1 MSSELPAI
9 GTLYANRD
17 EITAA
22 GLNKHPIAGID
33 YGPDGNA
40 ISIILNGGYKDDLD
54 LGDRIIYTG
63 QGGQAKTGPKIQV
76 SDQEI
81 VRGNKA
87 LVNSHLNQSPVIVI
101 RGFKGDKKFS
111 PTSGYRYD
119 GLYMV
124 SKHWFEPSQDGP
136 LVIRFELLKVEDSSD
151 IEVKTPPVFAGAIP
165 EGNVNP
171 SRSSVT
177 KSARIKRDLN
187 VPKWIK
193 ATYKDECQSCGTT
206 VRTPSG
212 SYSQGAHI
220 KGLGFPHSGADTTDN
235 MLCLCPNCH
244 VMFDFGSLY
253 IKDDLETLVNVI
265 TGKESKLL
273 VSADHKLDLEAV
285 QYHRLHVAGIKL
297 D

>member
-1 MSSELPAI
+1 MSFIPPAV

-17 EITAA
+17 EVTAA

-33 YGPDGNA
+33 FGPDGNA

-76 SDQEI
+76 VDQEV
-81 VRGNKA
+81 VRGNRA
-87 LVNSHLNQSPVIVI
+87 LVNSHLNQSPVMVI

-111 PTSGYRYD
+111 PSSGYRYD
-119 GLYMV
+119 GQYMV
-124 SKHWFEPSQDGP
+124 SKHWFAPSEDGP
-136 LVIRFELLKVEDSSD
+136 LVIRFELLKINEGSELQIDLAAVA
-151 IEVKTPPVFAGAIP
+151 AGIIP
-165 EGNVNP
+165 EGNLNP
-171 SRSSVT
+171 GRASVT

-193 ATYKDECQSCGTT
+193 ATYEDQCQACGTT
-206 VRTPSG
+206 VKTPSG

-220 KGLGFPHSGADTTDN
+220 KGLGFPHSGADTTNN

-253 IKDDLETLVNVI
+253 VKDDLETLVNVI
-265 TGKESKLL
+265 TGNETKLL
-273 VSADHKLDLEAV
+273 VSADHKLDLEAI
-285 QYHRLHVAGIKL
+285 QYHRLHVAGVKL